1 MRGIKLPINSRAFP
15 LPQKSGPLF
24 TTDSFFD
31 SPRCGAKKTQERNPM
46 ALFRNHYVCA
56 ACDGHWIAE
65 SAEVL
70 DIDCP
75 HCRAYDVTAYRS
87 DNLTAAP
94 TSIEKDLVAVLNAT
108 AEKMRAMASGMA
120 SGATGDKAGTKARP
134 VIRSKGR
141 GAARVAVH

>member
-1 MRGIKLPINSRAFP
+1 
-15 LPQKSGPLF
+15 
-24 TTDSFFD
+24 
-31 SPRCGAKKTQERNPM
+31 M

-56 ACDGHWIAE
+56 ACNGHWIAE

-94 TSIEKDLVAVLNAT
+94 ASIEKDLVAALNAT
-108 AEKMRAMASGMA
+108 AEKMRAMANGMA
-120 SGATGDKAGTKARP
+120 NGTANSATDDKAGTKTRP